1 MAETRASTRLTGRG
15 WESCE
20 DQTVRCE
27 VCPTDGQEPTTET
40 LLMLD
45 MFLSLTGTNSGNM
58 EGRNSDLPPSS
69 SHLAF
74 IASLFMQ
81 IILYYIY
88 QAVTIIRPI
97 VILFKLH
104 IYSTK

>member
-1 MAETRASTRLTGRG
+1 
-15 WESCE
+15 
-20 DQTVRCE
+20 
-27 VCPTDGQEPTTET
+27 
-40 LLMLD
+40 MLD

-81 IILYYIY
+81 IILYYIPSSY
-88 QAVTIIRPI
+88 YIMSI
-97 VILFKLH
+97 VILFDLH
-104 IYSTK
+104 IYSTNHGVLISILHCRPNISSI